1 MSEHIKIGVD
11 VGSIALVGATL
22 VDMLPAIAAV
32 FSILWSALRIMETK
46 FVKNLRSKWRN
57 KWLKRQ

>member
-11 VGSIALVGATL
+11 IGSVALVGATL

-32 FSILWSALRIMETK
+32 FSILWSVLRIMETK
-46 FVKNLRSKWRN
+46 FVKNLRNKWR
-57 KWLKRQ
+57 KIWLKR

>member
-11 VGSIALVGATL
+11 IGSVALVGATL

-32 FSILWSALRIMETK
+32 FSILWSILRIMETK
-46 FVKNLRSKWRN
+46 FVKNLRSKWR
-57 KWLKRQ
+57 KIWLKR

>member
-46 FVKNLRSKWRN
+46 FVKNLRSKW
-57 KWLKRQ
+57 LKR

>member
-11 VGSIALVGATL
+11 IGSIALVGATL

-32 FSILWSALRIMETK
+32 FSILWSVLRIMETK
-46 FVKNLRSKWRN
+46 FAKNLRSKWRN
-57 KWLKRQ
+57 KWLKR

>member
-11 VGSIALVGATL
+11 VGSVALVGATL

-32 FSILWSALRIMETK
+32 FSILWSVLRIMETK
-46 FVKNLRSKWRN
+46 FAKNLRKKWR
-57 KWLKRQ
+57 KVWLKR

>member
-11 VGSIALVGATL
+11 IGSVALVGATL

-32 FSILWSALRIMETK
+32 FSILWSVLRIMETK
-46 FVKNLRSKWRN
+46 FVRNLRN
-57 KWLKRQ
+57 KRLKR

>member
-11 VGSIALVGATL
+11 IGSITLVGATL

-32 FSILWSALRIMETK
+32 FSILWSILRIIETK
-46 FVKNLRSKWRN
+46 FVKNLRNKWR
-57 KWLKRQ
+57 KIWLKR

>member
-11 VGSIALVGATL
+11 IGSVALVGATL

-32 FSILWSALRIMETK
+32 FSILWSVLRIMETK
-46 FVKNLRSKWRN
+46 FAKNLRKKWR
-57 KWLKRQ
+57 KVWLKR

>member
-11 VGSIALVGATL
+11 IGSITLVGATL

-32 FSILWSALRIMETK
+32 FSILWSVLRIMETK
-46 FVKNLRSKWRN
+46 FVKNLRSKWR
-57 KWLKRQ
+57 KIWLKR

>member
-11 VGSIALVGATL
+11 IGSIALVGATL

-46 FVKNLRSKWRN
+46 FVKNLRSKW
-57 KWLKRQ
+57 LKR

>member
-11 VGSIALVGATL
+11 IGSVALVGATL

-32 FSILWSALRIMETK
+32 FSILWSVLRIMETK
-46 FVKNLRSKWRN
+46 FAKNLRSKWRD
-57 KWLKRQ
+57 KWLKR

>member
-11 VGSIALVGATL
+11 IGSVALVGATL

-32 FSILWSALRIMETK
+32 FSILWSILRIMETK
-46 FVKNLRSKWRN
+46 FVRNLRN
-57 KWLKRQ
+57 KRLKR

>member
-11 VGSIALVGATL
+11 IGSVALVGATL

-32 FSILWSALRIMETK
+32 FSILWSILRIIETK
-46 FVKNLRSKWRN
+46 FVKNLRNKWR
-57 KWLKRQ
+57 KIWLKR